1 MLLFNN
7 TLTNIKLF
15 LMKNHEYVIGEV
27 YALSEDEYGV
37 YVIVGVNPMEM
48 TMNELE
54 NKFFSIG
61 FKTIDYTYDK
71 VNKINLIKKFNL
83 MEVSIVNHAAQE
95 VTNARFK

>member
-1 MLLFNN
+1 
-7 TLTNIKLF
+7 
-15 LMKNHEYVIGEV
+15 
-27 YALSEDEYGV
+27 
-37 YVIVGVNPMEM
+37 MEM

-95 VTNARFK
+95 GTNARFK